1 MKALDSNGN
10 GVIEDFE
17 FINIIDQ
24 ALMSSADTS
33 QFQRISGALG
43 GAGGSKKQPKAA
55 DSKNSVTL
63 LDMVKPEHRL
73 NASEVIEH
81 FKKLLIVENR
91 IDTPTDEI
99 QIIFDKIT
107 QWKRKAGDLDQQ
119 EKMVS

>member
-1 MKALDSNGN
+1 
-10 GVIEDFE
+10 
-17 FINIIDQ
+17 
-24 ALMSSADTS
+24 MSSADTS

-63 LDMVKPEHRL
+63 LDMVKSEHRL
-73 NASEVIEH
+73 NSSEVIEH

-99 QIIFDKIT
+99 QIIFDKIL
-107 QWKRKAGDLDQQ
+107 QWKKKAGNLDQQ
-119 EKMVS
+119 EKMVSKKLKPNEALKIHNMKTISAKL